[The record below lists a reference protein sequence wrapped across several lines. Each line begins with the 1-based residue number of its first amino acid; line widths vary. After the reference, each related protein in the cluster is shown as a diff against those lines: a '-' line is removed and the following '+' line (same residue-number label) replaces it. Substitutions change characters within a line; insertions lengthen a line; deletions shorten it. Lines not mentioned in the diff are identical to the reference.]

1 MAVALARGNISAH
14 DESEKALQDP
24 KILRLSNSL
33 LMRENKDAIEVFP
46 IQRLAKFTITLDN
59 DKVCVRDFVEPKWNA
74 TDSPD
79 ALELKYKYHNLAQP
93 VLGEKRFQSIAD
105 AIVGLTN
112 TKASVLF
119 DLLVGGVN

>member
-1 MAVALARGNISAH
+1 MARGNISAH

-59 DKVCVRDFVEPKWNA
+59 DKVCVRDCVEPKWNA